1 MSWFD
6 EQIRQRKESDQEVFE
21 DSILR
26 MASIVLGKRNAGIL
40 EDKRIRHVDSFI
52 REHPEALR
60 IASEAQKMIANHN
73 PKRP

>member
-1 MSWFD
+1 MSWCD

-40 EDKRIRHVDSFI
+40 EDKRIVTKAAI
-52 REHPEALR
+52 TK
-60 IASEAQKMIANHN
+60 AQKSRTSSEIRTNSWNTVCARMA
-73 PKRP
+73 